1 MKNDE
6 FWTWIHNHINESPAS
21 LILKFHGKF
30 PWIDKAVMQIQCR
43 RKARK
48 KLEQELACPQ
58 FYFPSTLSAEQC
70 TGDRLATFHSSLIKE
85 NDTVLDL
92 TGGLGIDSFHF
103 ALIARSVTV
112 IEKMP
117 SLCEALRHNA
127 DVLKI
132 TNIKIVNDDSSDFL
146 STTSEYY
153 DTIFIDP
160 ARRGA
165 EGERVYGL
173 SDCSPDVLELL
184 PYIKTRCRRLIV
196 KASPMLDITQLIRE
210 LPGASAVYAAGNDTE
225 CKELVT
231 VIDFGGSS
239 EEPVIHALSTS
250 SDFSFKRSEET
261 AAEAVIAGFQPAG
274 YLYEPNPEIMKT
286 APFRLL
292 SSKFNIAKLSPNTH
306 LYCSENLI
314 PEFPGTIL
322 NILEVID
329 YTSANIKR
337 FSKKYPVI
345 RIAARNFGMTA
356 EQLRKKL
363 NTKDGGTLRLFAAT
377 IYPDKKIMIVTSEIG
392 NTL

>member
-1 MKNDE
+1 MSRSSHARNST
-6 FWTWIHNHINESPAS
+6 FPPHSLPSNVPA
-21 LILKFHGKF
+21 
-30 PWIDKAVMQIQCR
+30 
-43 RKARK
+43 
-48 KLEQELACPQ
+48 
-58 FYFPSTLSAEQC
+58 T
-70 TGDRLATFHSSLIKE
+70 RLATFHSSLIKE

-103 ALIARSVTV
+103 ARIARSVTV

-117 SLCEALRHNA
+117 PLCDALRHNA
-127 DVLKI
+127 DALKI
-132 TNIKIVNDDSSDFL
+132 TNIKIINDDSLGFL

-231 VIDFGGSS
+231 VIDFGDSP

-261 AAEAVIAGFQPAG
+261 AAEAVIAGFQPQAT
-274 YLYEPNPEIMKT
+274 YM
-286 APFRLL
+286 
-292 SSKFNIAKLSPNTH
+292 SQ
-306 LYCSENLI
+306 
-314 PEFPGTIL
+314 IL
-322 NILEVID
+322 
-329 YTSANIKR
+329 K
-337 FSKKYPVI
+337 
-345 RIAARNFGMTA
+345 
-356 EQLRKKL
+356 
-363 NTKDGGTLRLFAAT
+363 
-377 IYPDKKIMIVTSEIG
+377 
-392 NTL
+392 